1 MRGGTQAP
9 FKGAGSR
16 SRPRGVYRGERV
28 TPLRSLCDPPAGR
41 MRSPLRSLC
50 IT

>member
-9 FKGAGSR
+9 FKGRGPAPALG
-16 SRPRGVYRGERV
+16 GVYRGERV